1 MEISLNIKNENIAN
15 KILWM
20 LEHFKNEI
28 EIKIENNFILN
39 DIKKGLEE
47 IKEIKNGKDNSK
59 PVEELLNEL

>member
-39 DIKKGLEE
+39 DIKQGLQE
-47 IKEIKNGKDNSK
+47 IKEIKNGKDNSR